1 MTDSLS
7 KLFGSQARLKLLRL
21 FLFNPKLYFTVS
33 AISMHSRVGVGEVKQ
48 EMAVLYAADVVKR
61 IRNARGIRYILNE
74 EFSFLGPLQNLLLN
88 APARGEEIYS
98 LIKMTGVI
106 KLVVLGGFFVG
117 DEEGPVDLL
126 VVGDRFKDKQLKDK
140 IRVLESEIGKEIRF
154 SYLSTPDF
162 FYRMNVSDRLV
173 RDMFDYPHKVVFDK
187 LDIGLK

>member
-21 FLFNPKLYFTVS
+21 FLFNPGLYFTVS
-33 AISMHSRVGVGEVKQ
+33 AISSLSRVGVGEIKQ
-48 EMAVLYAADVVKR
+48 EMSVLYAAEVVKR
-61 IRNARGIRYILNE
+61 VRNARGIRYILNQD
-74 EFSFLGPLQNLLLN
+74 FFYLVPLQNLLLN

-98 LIKMTGVI
+98 LIKATGVI
-106 KLVVLGGFFVG
+106 KLIVLGGFFVSD
-117 DEEGPVDLL
+117 DEGTVDLL
-126 VVGDRFKDKQLKDK
+126 VVGDRFKEKQLKEK

-173 RDMFDYPHKVVFDK
+173 RDMFDYPHKVVLDK